1 MYEPKLQRCPRCG
14 GELELG
20 FCHRSAPL
28 SFIDLRSVQRW
39 LHVDSDLARKEGSVI
54 AQVADGLR
62 TLLPSKAEY
71 LPSYLCSSCQLYTV
85 DFGVV
90 CSSDEAKGLA
100 AKLVSSHANK

>member
-1 MYEPKLQRCPRCG
+1 MYEPKFQQCPRCG

-28 SFIDLRSVQRW
+28 SFVDLRSVERW
-39 LHVDSDLARKEGSVI
+39 VHIDEDLARKKGSVL
-54 AQVADGLR
+54 AQAADGLR

-71 LPSYLCSSCQLYTV
+71 LPSYLCSGCQLYTV

-90 CSSDEAKGLA
+90 CSSEEAKSLA
-100 AKLVSSHANK
+100 ARLLSPDAG